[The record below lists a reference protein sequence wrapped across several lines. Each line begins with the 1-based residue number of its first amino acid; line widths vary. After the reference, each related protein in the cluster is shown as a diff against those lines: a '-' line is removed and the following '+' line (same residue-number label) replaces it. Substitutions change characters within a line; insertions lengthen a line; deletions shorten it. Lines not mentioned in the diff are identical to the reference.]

1 MTIINNIV
9 YDQKGFTIIRCKNII
24 HIVDRQFNE
33 DYWSATIE
41 AIDSDGKPY
50 VIAPANLCNINRYQ
64 INWKKLKHILK
75 CAGFKG
81 LSRHNLKCDFYTREP
96 NSYGSGHRTHYV
108 WKNPKYHTPI
118 VKE

>member
-50 VIAPANLCNINRYQ
+50 VIAPAN
-64 INWKKLKHILK
+64 
-75 CAGFKG
+75 
-81 LSRHNLKCDFYTREP
+81 
-96 NSYGSGHRTHYV
+96 
-108 WKNPKYHTPI
+108 
-118 VKE
+118 